1 MSKKDIIIASSIGV
15 AGLIG
20 IYLVFFR
27 KRKTTQIN
35 KPSNELSSVAPQSIK
50 PIIESN
56 PIFEQRF
63 ITLPQRQYNIK
74 DRNKFLDEWI
84 AEEGGADS
92 IREMYNKRPSAF
104 PPSDVAYL
112 KSKGVLAGEQ
122 IKGRGLTIQNIV

>member
-35 KPSNELSSVAPQSIK
+35 KPTNELSSVAPQSLK

-112 KSKGVLAGEQ
+112 KSKGVLAGEN